1 MEIHHAKKVVIIT
14 EKLISE
20 DVCELIKDSHAS
32 GYTIC
37 SVGGSSERN
46 VKSSDDGAS
55 VVGDFSNVKIEAI
68 LKDQDEALHL
78 IEMVVEEFFTDF
90 SGICFI
96 EDVQVL
102 RTSKF

>member
-37 SVGGSSERN
+37 SVGGSRY
-46 VKSSDDGAS
+46 
-55 VVGDFSNVKIEAI
+55 
-68 LKDQDEALHL
+68 
-78 IEMVVEEFFTDF
+78 
-90 SGICFI
+90 GISPRVFNSI
-96 EDVQVL
+96 AHE
-102 RTSKF
+102 